1 MATRKARSS
10 KKQTKAQKPAAQRQS
25 FQFDLM
31 NSQLQW
37 QAYLSIERQI
47 DEAWKKLQ
55 GDIKRKAN
63 PRVIL
68 EDKNHLMLLL
78 GECNYMARECM
89 RWIDHVPQK
98 SKRLL

>member
-1 MATRKARSS
+1 MAMKKARSS
-10 KKQTKAQKPAAQRQS
+10 KKRAKPSKTASPRRS
-25 FQFDLM
+25 VQFDLM

-37 QAYLSIERQI
+37 EAYLAIERQI
-47 DEAWKKLQ
+47 DQAWKKLQ
-55 GDIKRKAN
+55 SDIKRKAN

-98 SKRLL
+98 SKRLI